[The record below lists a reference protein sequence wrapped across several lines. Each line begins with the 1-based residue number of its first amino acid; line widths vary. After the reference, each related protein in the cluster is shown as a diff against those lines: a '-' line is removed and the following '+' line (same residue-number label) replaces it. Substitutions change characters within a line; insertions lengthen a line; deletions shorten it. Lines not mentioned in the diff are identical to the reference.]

1 MHGNI
6 SLTKEE
12 KARYNRQIRLS
23 EIGVEGQLLL
33 KVSSVLVIGAGALGC
48 SVLQYLTA
56 AGVGTLGIMD
66 NDWVDESNLQR
77 QILYDIHDISKPK
90 PLVAKEKLER
100 LNPNVSFRTY
110 FIRLNKENAL
120 NIIKDYDIIVDCTD
134 NFGSRY
140 LINDACIILNKPW
153 VYGGILKFSGQ
164 VMVLNYKNGPTLR
177 CIFPNPPHALEVPSC
192 AEAGVIGSIAGII
205 GSIQA
210 TEVIKIIT
218 ETGEVLSGKM
228 FILDSLNYSVEIISI
243 KRDPDSSMIYNLG
256 VYEDDCL
263 SDGEQI
269 KEICLKDL
277 REMHAV
283 QPDLKII
290 DLRDEVDADT
300 LGFDCIKIPYYEI
313 SQNIHLLTDC
323 DTLVFYCKYGIKSMN
338 VINYL
343 KKYHNME
350 NLYSLVI

>member
-1 MHGNI
+1 MHSNI

-12 KARYNRQIRLS
+12 KERYSRQIRLS
-23 EIGVEGQLLL
+23 EIGEVGQLLL
-33 KVSSVLVIGAGALGC
+33 KASSVLVIGAGALGC

-56 AGVGTLGIMD
+56 AGIGTLGIVD
-66 NDWVDESNLQR
+66 NDWIDESNLQR
-77 QILYDIHDISKPK
+77 QILYDIYDISKPK
-90 PLVAKEKLER
+90 PLAAKEKLER
-100 LNPNVSFRTY
+100 LNPNVTFRTY
-110 FIRLNKENAL
+110 FIRLNKETSL

-134 NFGSRY
+134 NFASRY
-140 LINDACIILNKPW
+140 LINDACIILKKPW

-218 ETGEVLSGKM
+218 ESGEILSGKM
-228 FILDSLNYSVEIISI
+228 FILDSLNYSVEIITI
-243 KRDPDSSMIYNLG
+243 KRDPDSSLIYSLG
-256 VYEDDCL
+256 VYEDACL

-269 KEICLKDL
+269 REIRLEDLK
-277 REMHAV
+277 EMHSV
-283 QPDLKII
+283 QPNLKII
-290 DLRDEVDADT
+290 DLREEADT
-300 LGFDCIKIPYYEI
+300 DSLGFDCIKIPYYEI
-313 SQNIHLLTDC
+313 SQNIQLLTGC
-323 DTLVFYCKYGIKSMN
+323 DSLVFYCKYGIKSMN